1 MNPHRPHGRTPTT
14 LEADV
19 LKLRAFEMVL
29 VLFYMEDLKRFILR
43 SIENTDRFNGRSRL
57 NPKKNKMME
66 SAREILVA
74 EGVISQAESDELHKL
89 LNYRNSIGHQ
99 IHDLTVDIGAYSDL
113 THRDPKTDKP
123 IHEYDYTAAKRAAQ
137 LKNKVKDGMGKAFSL
152 SMSLDSLK
160 FEAAERV
167 YLAEIKRLKN
177 KVNKGIR
184 QLRKAI
190 ADTNA
195 VIKSIP
201 RTVLDSAQPGHP
213 RNIKNNGTLSRHGAD
228 CIFQLYEANA
238 TPLAAA
244 YMMRL
249 STRSTTIWRK
259 KWEAAKVHFSDHPT

>member
-1 MNPHRPHGRTPTT
+1 MPTT

-29 VLFYMEDLKRFILR
+29 ILFYMEDLKRFIIAC
-43 SIENTDRFNGRSRL
+43 IEATDEFDGVSRL
-57 NPKKNKMME
+57 NPKKNKKME

-74 EGVISQAESDELHKL
+74 EGAITQAESDELYTL
-89 LNYRNSIGHQ
+89 MNYRNSIGHY
-99 IHDLTVDIGAYSDL
+99 IHDLTVDVGAYSDL
-113 THRDPKTDKP
+113 VHLDPKTDKP

-137 LKNKVKDGMGKAFSL
+137 LKKKVEDGMGQAFTL
-152 SMSLDSLK
+152 VASMDFLK

-167 YLAEIKRLKN
+167 YLTEIKRLKV
-177 KVNKGIR
+177 KVNKGVR
-184 QLRKAI
+184 QLRKVFS
-190 ADTNA
+190 DTNA

-213 RNIKNNGTLSRHGAD
+213 RNIKDNGTLSKHGAD
-228 CIFQLYEANA
+228 CIFQLYDANA

-249 STRSTTIWRK
+249 STRSATTWRK
-259 KWEAAKVHFSDHPT
+259 KWEAAKDQR